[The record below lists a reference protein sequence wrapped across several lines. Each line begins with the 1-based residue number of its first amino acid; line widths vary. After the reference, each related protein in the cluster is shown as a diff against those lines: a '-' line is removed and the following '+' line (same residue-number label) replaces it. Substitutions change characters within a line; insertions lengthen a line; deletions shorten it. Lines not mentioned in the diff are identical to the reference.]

1 MVLAVVFIM
10 LLSGFFGR
18 SLMYVM
24 AEEEADTRPEKY
36 YTSIHLKDGDTL
48 WSIAQTYCADS
59 EESVEEYVRELR
71 QMNSLSDDHI
81 DAGHYIHV
89 HTTDNRDR
97 IKFIEFSIF
106 LSVVCSFNLFSG
118 RIKFSKQSISD

>member
-1 MVLAVVFIM
+1 MYTLKKGVMVFAVVFIM

-48 WSIAQTYCADS
+48 WKSMYGNCA
-59 EESVEEYVRELR
+59 R
-71 QMNSLSDDHI
+71 
-81 DAGHYIHV
+81 
-89 HTTDNRDR
+89 
-97 IKFIEFSIF
+97 
-106 LSVVCSFNLFSG
+106 
-118 RIKFSKQSISD
+118 

>member
-1 MVLAVVFIM
+1 M

-59 EESVEEYVRELR
+59 EESVEE
-71 QMNSLSDDHI
+71 
-81 DAGHYIHV
+81 
-89 HTTDNRDR
+89 
-97 IKFIEFSIF
+97 
-106 LSVVCSFNLFSG
+106 
-118 RIKFSKQSISD
+118 

>member
-1 MVLAVVFIM
+1 MYTLKKGVMVLAVVFIM

-24 AEEEADTRPEKY
+24 
-36 YTSIHLKDGDTL
+36 
-48 WSIAQTYCADS
+48 AQTYCADS

-81 DAGHYIHV
+81 DAGHYLTI
-89 HTTDNRDR
+89 RYY
-97 IKFIEFSIF
+97 K
-106 LSVVCSFNLFSG
+106 
-118 RIKFSKQSISD
+118 

>member
-1 MVLAVVFIM
+1 MYTLKKGVMVLAVVFIM

-24 AEEEADTRPEKY
+24 AEEEANTRPEKY

-59 EESVEEYVRELR
+59 EESVEEDRKSTRL
-71 QMNSLSDDHI
+71 NSSHR
-81 DAGHYIHV
+81 
-89 HTTDNRDR
+89 T
-97 IKFIEFSIF
+97 
-106 LSVVCSFNLFSG
+106 
-118 RIKFSKQSISD
+118 